1 MSLHIIPYATG
12 GNHGLGNSLQA
23 MVSHAQ
29 RDIRAGERYRL
40 VFALPVNFSHE
51 KIQVGDEVRVN
62 HVSFR
67 IDGISGDIHHTVV
80 DVTIITASPWLYVVY
95 GVGALLGVGTA
106 LYLGG
111 EAAEKVGE
119 AAEKSE
125 GAIAGLGMLVI
136 LGLIAW
142 SMLRRRG
149 A

>member
-40 VFALPVNFSHE
+40 VFALPVNFSQE
-51 KIQVGDEVRVN
+51 KLQIGDEVRVN

-67 IDGISGDIHHTVV
+67 IDGISGGIHRTIV
-80 DVTIITASPWLYVVY
+80 DVTIVTASPWLYVVY

-119 AAEKSE
+119 AAQKSE
-125 GAIAGLGMLVI
+125 GAIISLGVVVI
-136 LGLIAW
+136 LVMIAL
-142 SMLRRRG
+142 SYLKSR